1 MKNKIIS
8 ISLVVALMF
17 SVLVTFT
24 GCGDED
30 YPVEIANFIIKEE
43 PKEIVVLDPSAA
55 DIISYIGYDVKMVGR
70 SDEVNQ
76 EWMSVVPTVGSA
88 ASPDVEQIKS
98 IGATLVFADET
109 LDDTVQESIEKEGI
123 TVITMAQAE
132 TPKQIETNYVSLG
145 KILGGNVTGMNRGGQ
160 SYVKWLEDMDEMK
173 DLVTSSS
180 NSAVLNTVCY
190 LYVENGSLKLMTSG
204 TYGDMLLGY
213 TGAVNV
219 AVNIEENSVDVKTMR
234 VANPNYVFYADE
246 ETLNAIKADEV
257 LSGLSAVKGGKTL
270 MVTKED
276 MSRQGHTALNTLR
289 KMIGFMYPELIMKD
303 ATPDQVATTA
313 PATPQQNATV
323 ATTATTA
330 TSASNAAPKSV
341 ASEYKIN
348 LGNNLTLKY
357 EDENDNVKAMQQR
370 LFDLGYVTDEE
381 NVTGYYGDVSKE
393 AVSAFQKKN
402 KINETGEADN
412 ATLVALFSESAAKAN

>member
-8 ISLVVALMF
+8 ISLVMALVF

-30 YPVEIANFIIKEE
+30 YPVEIANYIIKEE
-43 PKEIVVLDPSAA
+43 PKEIVVLDPSTA

-70 SDEVNQ
+70 SNEVDQ
-76 EWMSVVPTVGSA
+76 DWMSVVPTVGTA
-88 ASPDVEQIKS
+88 ANPDVEKIKAS
-98 IGATLVFADET
+98 KATLVFADET
-109 LDDTVQESIEKEGI
+109 LDDAVQESLEKEGI

-132 TPKQIETNYVSLG
+132 TQKQIETNYVSIG
-145 KILGGNVTGMNRGGQ
+145 KILGGNVTGMNKGGQ
-160 SYVKWLEDMDEMK
+160 AYVDWLEELGETK
-173 DLVTSSS
+173 DLVTQST

-190 LYVENGSLKLMTSG
+190 LYLEDGSLKLMTSG
-204 TYGDMLLGY
+204 SYGDMLLGY

-246 ETLNAIKADEV
+246 ETLNAIKADDT
-257 LSGLSAVKGGKTL
+257 LKTLTAVKGGKTL
-270 MVTKED
+270 MVTKEE
-276 MSRQGHTALNTLR
+276 MSRQGHSALNTLT
-289 KMIGFMYPELIMKD
+289 KMMSFMYPEFIKLY

-313 PATPQQNATV
+313 PATQQQN

-330 TSASNAAPKSV
+330 TTASTSVAKSV
-341 ASEYKIN
+341 ASEYKID
-348 LGNNLTLKY
+348 LSNNLTLKY

-370 LFDLGYVTDEE
+370 LFDLGYVTDAE

-402 KINETGEADN
+402 NIKETGEADN
-412 ATLVALFSESAAKAN
+412 ATLVAMFSDSAVKAN